1 MKIKDLIIK
10 LERAQKQYGNLLICM
25 DHEIDCAPAPIEL
38 IAVKQ
43 NLTATRL
50 DKPDYLSF
58 RADDNAFPLFESKSE
73 SRWSL

>member
-1 MKIKDLIIK
+1 MKVKDLIVK
-10 LERAQKQYGNLLICM
+10 LEKVQEEHGNLLICM
-25 DHEIDCAPAPIEL
+25 DHEIDCAPVQVEL

-58 RADDNAFPLFESKSE
+58 RADDNASPLFECTSE
-73 SRWSL
+73 SRWNL